1 MRVTTLR
8 RTPKPEKLVCETAR
22 GDMYDGWVGDPE
34 LSYDELMSNVPYDDR
49 HEEATREVYDIE
61 TIPGKDG
68 DEYALIAES
77 TKGVIAS
84 DTNPYYPD
92 VETMFRQYAFL
103 EREFTRGHFGI
114 WEHPQITFSVEG
126 MTRVT
131 MAQITR
137 HRQVSFDVQSMRY
150 VDFSEKDRD
159 ERVRK
164 PSSMRED
171 ETFSRE
177 TGEVEIEDV
186 DEAYVERSYED
197 LVDECFDW
205 YDRMVDH
212 GMPKEDARFALPL
225 GAVVNMSASMN
236 ARAFMHIEDIRG
248 KGGGDAQSE
257 IQEMTSALS
266 REFADWMPM
275 TAHIYDEHGPH
286 RLAP

>member
-8 RTPKPEKLVCETAR
+8 RTPKPEQLVCQTAR
-22 GDMYDGWVGDPE
+22 GDYYDGFVPE
-34 LSYDELMSNVPYDDR
+34 ADYDELMGGVSYDDR
-49 HEEATREVYDIE
+49 HEDAVREVYDIE
-61 TIPGKDG
+61 RIPGTG
-68 DEYALIAES
+68 GGEYALIRE
-77 TKGVIAS
+77 TDKGVIAS
-84 DTNPYYPD
+84 DENVHYPN

-103 EREFTRGHFGI
+103 EREFKRGHFGI
-114 WEHPQITFSVEG
+114 WEHPQITFAVEG
-126 MTRVT
+126 MSRVT

-150 VDFSEKDRD
+150 VDFTTKDKD

-164 PSSMRED
+164 PSSIRQD
-171 ETFSRE
+171 DTYSRE
-177 TGEVEIEDV
+177 TGTVDFEDIK
-186 DEAYVERSYED
+186 DEYVESSYED

-225 GAVVNMSASMN
+225 GTVVNMSCSMN
-236 ARAFMHIEDIRG
+236 ARAFLHIEDIRG

-257 IQEMTSALS
+257 IQEMTNALS
-266 REFADWMPM
+266 DEFADWMPM
-275 TAHIYDEHGPH
+275 TAHIYDQHGPH